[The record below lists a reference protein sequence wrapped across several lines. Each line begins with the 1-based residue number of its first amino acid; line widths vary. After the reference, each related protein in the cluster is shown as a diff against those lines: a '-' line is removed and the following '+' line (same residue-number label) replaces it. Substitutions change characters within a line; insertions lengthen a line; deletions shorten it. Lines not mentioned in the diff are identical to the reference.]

1 MMPSYIG
8 FSTLNSN
15 KPKTTDAAV
24 GVAGGVGTLR
34 APIIFGKKFKLVDE
48 SLILQDFLNALN
60 ITKGQKVGQPEY
72 GTDLWSYVFE
82 PGTADVQL
90 RLENEIRRVA
100 SQDPRLILNSLIA
113 YPQENGI
120 LIEVELA
127 VAPFNTPRNIDIY
140 FSNLTNKAE
149 IR

>member
-1 MMPSYIG
+1 MPSYIG

-15 KPKTTDAAV
+15 KPKTTDATV
-24 GVAGGVGTLR
+24 GIAGGVGTIR

-90 RLENEIRRVA
+90 RLENEIRR
-100 SQDPRLILNSLIA
+100 
-113 YPQENGI
+113 I

>member
-1 MMPSYIG
+1 
-8 FSTLNSN
+8 
-15 KPKTTDAAV
+15 
-24 GVAGGVGTLR
+24 
-34 APIIFGKKFKLVDE
+34 
-48 SLILQDFLNALN
+48 
-60 ITKGQKVGQPEY
+60 
-72 GTDLWSYVFE
+72 
-82 PGTADVQL
+82 
-90 RLENEIRRVA
+90 
-100 SQDPRLILNSLIA
+100 LIA